1 MKSRFT
7 IGLAVSSLAI
17 LGLSACTSDTGD
29 SDTSADTPA
38 ATAPA
43 TSAPATTPEPAD
55 SGATSGASLATA
67 DSALGTIVVDGDG
80 MTVYEFDSDTQGGD
94 SSTCT
99 GQCATNW
106 PAVPG
111 SDAPGLDGITGAVG
125 TITGID
131 GKPQLT
137 LNGWPLYYYA
147 GDSNPGDTAGQG
159 VGGVW
164 WVLTPAGELI
174 KG

>member
-1 MKSRFT
+1 M
-7 IGLAVSSLAI
+7 
-17 LGLSACTSDTGD
+17 
-29 SDTSADTPA
+29 
-38 ATAPA
+38 
-43 TSAPATTPEPAD
+43 
-55 SGATSGASLATA
+55 
-67 DSALGTIVVDGDG
+67 VDGAG

-174 KG
+174 TG

>member
-1 MKSRFT
+1 MKSRFA
-7 IGLAVSSLAI
+7 IGMAVSSLAI
-17 LGLSACTSDTGD
+17 LGLSACSSDTGG
-29 SDTSADTPA
+29 SNTPADTPA
-38 ATAPA
+38 ATTPSTTTPA
-43 TSAPATTPEPAD
+43 TSAPSD
-55 SGATSGASLATA
+55 SGDTSGPSLATA
-67 DSALGTIVVDGDG
+67 DSALGTIVVDGAG

-137 LNGWPLYYYA
+137 LNGWPLYYYC
-147 GDSNPGDTAGQG
+147 
-159 VGGVW
+159 
-164 WVLTPAGELI
+164 
-174 KG
+174 